1 MTEIQLQISHIDCA
15 ACVERIDRALLALP
29 GVEEAAAN
37 YASGKVAIHYDETQM
52 GIDEL
57 ARCIKKAGYEV
68 PLDRIELRCAA
79 TDNETAEA
87 LREALLSVPGAYR
100 AEMGNGGV
108 TVSLW
113 PIGTDSRRLILAAR
127 EVGVWAEL
135 GEVESGEE
143 EAELSHRF
151 SVLRT
156 LILSTALTMPL
167 LWDLPPFVQL
177 VLATALQF
185 GPGLYFYRN
194 AIRGLRSKT
203 MGMDLLIALSTMVIY
218 LYSAVVCF
226 TVHQEIKLYFLS
238 DGVLTSLILFGRYLE
253 AMAVTQTRSAVRKL
267 LRLQPRT
274 ALVLRGEEEKELS
287 IDEIEEHD
295 LIRVRP
301 GERIPVDGMVLEGEC
316 SVDESMLTGESLP
329 VFKQPGSK
337 VAGGTLNRSGSVLVS
352 AERLGKDSALQ
363 QIVEL
368 VQRSQ
373 NSKAPIQRL
382 ADRIAAVFVPC
393 IIGIALL
400 ILAYTSGSVVWAE
413 YFDVM
418 YIPGSEELVV
428 FLASFVGA
436 LVGYLWWNGFPAQV
450 FLGDTGSLTVGGII
464 GVCAMVIHKE
474 LMVPV
479 LCGVF
484 LMESVSVILQTQVY
498 KFYKKRGQRV
508 RIWKRTPLHDH
519 FRTSVEQVLKNDPT
533 CVIRFKGGKNLHHET
548 KIVLRF
554 CIVTL
559 ILAAITI
566 LTLKIR

>member
-203 MGMDLLIALSTMVIY
+203 MGMDLLIALSTMVINGNMVKILAWY
-218 LYSAVVCF
+218 DNEWGF
-226 TVHQEIKLYFLS
+226 TSQ
-238 DGVLTSLILFGRYLE
+238 
-253 AMAVTQTRSAVRKL
+253 AVRL
-267 LRLQPRT
+267 T
-274 ALVLRGEEEKELS
+274 E
-287 IDEIEEHD
+287 
-295 LIRVRP
+295 
-301 GERIPVDGMVLEGEC
+301 MVAK
-316 SVDESMLTGESLP
+316 SM
-329 VFKQPGSK
+329 
-337 VAGGTLNRSGSVLVS
+337 
-352 AERLGKDSALQ
+352 KD
-363 QIVEL
+363 
-368 VQRSQ
+368 
-373 NSKAPIQRL
+373 
-382 ADRIAAVFVPC
+382 
-393 IIGIALL
+393 
-400 ILAYTSGSVVWAE
+400 
-413 YFDVM
+413 
-418 YIPGSEELVV
+418 
-428 FLASFVGA
+428 
-436 LVGYLWWNGFPAQV
+436 
-450 FLGDTGSLTVGGII
+450 
-464 GVCAMVIHKE
+464 
-474 LMVPV
+474 
-479 LCGVF
+479 
-484 LMESVSVILQTQVY
+484 
-498 KFYKKRGQRV
+498 
-508 RIWKRTPLHDH
+508 
-519 FRTSVEQVLKNDPT
+519 
-533 CVIRFKGGKNLHHET
+533 
-548 KIVLRF
+548 
-554 CIVTL
+554 
-559 ILAAITI
+559 
-566 LTLKIR
+566 